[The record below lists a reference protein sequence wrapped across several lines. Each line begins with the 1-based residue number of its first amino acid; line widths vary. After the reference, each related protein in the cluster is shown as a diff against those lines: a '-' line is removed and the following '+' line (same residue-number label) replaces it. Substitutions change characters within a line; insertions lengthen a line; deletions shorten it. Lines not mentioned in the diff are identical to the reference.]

1 MDVGVEEIAVEQVIG
16 SMGRAHEFDGCFRP
30 RTQRLRRV
38 LDQIKAARPNAA
50 DLPISVYQVDHAY
63 FVVDGHKRMALA
75 VEEGRE
81 MIDADV
87 GRFASR
93 FHVAGGTTMQQIQAT
108 AREARFRQ
116 VTGLDVALPDVRF
129 PLGDIDGYLD
139 LEESLKAHAYDLS
152 REQGRLVPPAEAARH
167 WYEHIYRAA
176 VEQCTEPIGAYVH
189 NQASTFT
196 MAVCAPTKEEAR
208 ETARESF
215 EWYPRAGARLIA
227 SVADMQKDRGEDL
240 GTYSYAADL
249 RQVADDGSLDLL
261 SLEYLTEIGACV
273 LGTPDQCID
282 TCRRYEAAGVDQLLC
297 LVNPYKIPHE
307 AVMQTIEM
315 MGEHVIPKLDTD
327 PVHRTDRMRASAT
340 STTSAAG

>member
-1 MDVGVEEIAVEQVIG
+1 MARRKRSSDCGSLLEFEEVRRRLQLGTRVDVGVEEIAVEQVIG

-93 FHVAGGTTMQQIQAT
+93 FHVGGGTTMQQIQTT

-152 REQGRLVPPAEAARH
+152 REEGRLVPPAEAARH
-167 WYEHIYRAA
+167 WYDHIYRAA
-176 VEQCTEPIGAYVH
+176 VEIALSSKIARLLSTSTEPELFLMVRRGSHGPLDPDWQVPPSFVEYSVD
-189 NQASTFT
+189 
-196 MAVCAPTKEEAR
+196 R
-208 ETARESF
+208 LRES
-215 EWYPRAGARLIA
+215 EPKGIA
-227 SVADMQKDRGEDL
+227 SA
-240 GTYSYAADL
+240 
-249 RQVADDGSLDLL
+249 L
-261 SLEYLTEIGACV
+261 SRVT
-273 LGTPDQCID
+273 
-282 TCRRYEAAGVDQLLC
+282 RRRR
-297 LVNPYKIPHE
+297 P
-307 AVMQTIEM
+307 
-315 MGEHVIPKLDTD
+315 
-327 PVHRTDRMRASAT
+327 RTDILPEADVEPSGEADP
-340 STTSAAG
+340 